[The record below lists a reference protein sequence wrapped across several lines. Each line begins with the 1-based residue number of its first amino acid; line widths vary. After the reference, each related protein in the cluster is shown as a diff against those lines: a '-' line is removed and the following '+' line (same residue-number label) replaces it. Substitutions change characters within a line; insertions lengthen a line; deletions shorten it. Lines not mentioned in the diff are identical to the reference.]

1 MRLLTRQIKVMYR
14 QDIKQYDRVN
24 NSKDSK
30 WTEAQRLQSKT
41 DRLNHYLNKWESLR
55 EKCETPAQKRMCND
69 MIELIS
75 AKLN

>member
-1 MRLLTRQIKVMYR
+1 MKLLTRQIKVMYR

-41 DRLNHYLNKWESLR
+41 DRLNHYLNKWKSLR